1 MLSAQVKPRS
11 FRLDG
16 ASWSAIAMSI
26 LVAAEPAAACAKL
39 AFAPS
44 FRDNVIDVMERVA
57 ETEQSSA
64 DFRQFL
70 LNWQKCFTKENVTAE
85 NAAPI
90 IEACDRASA
99 FSTLE
104 PIERERAC
112 ASARQSL
119 GGLGS
124 HGRDEIGW
132 GRREW
137 RCFAQGRKIS
147 VPHIALTAEADPQR

>member
-1 MLSAQVKPRS
+1 
-11 FRLDG
+11 
-16 ASWSAIAMSI
+16 MSI

-90 IEACDRASA
+90 IAACDRASA

-104 PIERERAC
+104 PIERERLARRRVKVLEGLDRKGETKSAGDGENGA
-112 ASARQSL
+112 ASR
-119 GGLGS
+119 G
-124 HGRDEIGW
+124 
-132 GRREW
+132 
-137 RCFAQGRKIS
+137 QGR
-147 VPHIALTAEADPQR
+147 